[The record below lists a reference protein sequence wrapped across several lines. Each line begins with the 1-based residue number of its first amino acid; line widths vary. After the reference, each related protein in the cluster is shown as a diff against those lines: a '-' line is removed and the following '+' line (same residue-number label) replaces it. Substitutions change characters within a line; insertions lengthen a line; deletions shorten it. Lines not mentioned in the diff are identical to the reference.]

1 MDTSSSGR
9 KTIAAWRLLRGDMT
23 QQELAMRAGL
33 HLSTVAVTESGAT
46 RPNSDT
52 LRKIADALGVTMDQ
66 IELPPRRRKGVRDHT
81 SASKS
86 GASKRRGPKPR
97 PRTPQAPQPQQ
108 TPDEADDPG
117 DDPKAWARTA
127 A

>member
-66 IELPPRRRKGVRDHT
+66 IELPPRRRKDGRDRT

-97 PRTPQAPQPQQ
+97 SQTPRPPQSSQ

>member
-66 IELPPRRRKGVRDHT
+66 IELPPRRRKGVRDSK
-81 SASKS
+81 SASKN

-97 PRTPQAPQPQQ
+97 PRPSRPPQ